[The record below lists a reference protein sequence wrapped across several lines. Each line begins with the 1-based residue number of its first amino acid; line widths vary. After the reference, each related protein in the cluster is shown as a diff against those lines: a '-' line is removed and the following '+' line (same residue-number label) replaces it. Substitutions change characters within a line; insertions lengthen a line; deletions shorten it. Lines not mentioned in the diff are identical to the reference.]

1 MKSDKDDHP
10 DLSMDRRK
18 FLSSATAA
26 TAAGAATLIGAGK
39 TSAQEDMSQVD
50 VPVEPPSAAQLQME
64 DEIPE
69 GYSADQAQDYFV
81 KSPGSDFML
90 DVIKKIG
97 IDYVT
102 TNPGS
107 SFRGIHESIVNYG
120 GNQAPELLTTVHEEQ
135 ATAMA
140 HGYYKASGK
149 PLIPLVHGTVG
160 LQHACMAVYNAW
172 SDRVPM
178 IILAGN
184 HMNVTD
190 RRAGAEWAHSAQ
202 DCIRVVRDYIKWDDQ
217 PVSLQHFSESMAR
230 AWKIAM
236 TPPRGPV
243 AIAIDGHLQE
253 GERGD
258 KKLRIPGIVQTQ
270 PPIGEDGA
278 VAEAARML
286 VEAENPIIVVDLM
299 AHDQTG
305 IERLVELAESLQAP
319 VVNQFGRMN
328 FPNRHHLS
336 QGSGVIAEADV
347 ILCLELNDTWGTINT
362 MRDRVHR
369 EARRRARS
377 DAKVIDI
384 GVKDLFIKSNYQ
396 NFQRYYASDLSI
408 AGDGQATL
416 PSLTEAVRSAM
427 KRSRR
432 SSNSERESRWQREH
446 KRAYEKTLDAAR
458 YAWDASPISTAR
470 LFSEIWQVAKD
481 RDWSLVSD
489 DKLKSGWGTRLWPMS
504 KHYHYLGRS
513 GAGGVGYGAPAAVG
527 AALAL
532 RDKGIL
538 PINVQAD
545 GDMMFSPGAFWTAAH
560 HNIPLLT
567 VTHNNLG
574 YHQENMHLQRM
585 SVRRRR
591 GTDGNSLI
599 GNELRNPD
607 IDLAKIV
614 EGMGVW
620 SSGPIHD
627 PKDLGPALV
636 KAMDVIDQG
645 EPAFIDCICQPR

>member
-1 MKSDKDDHP
+1 MESDKHHRP
-10 DLSMDRRK
+10 GLRMDRRK

-26 TAAGAATLIGAGK
+26 GVTTLVSAGK
-39 TSAQEDMSQVD
+39 TEAEQRSDQTA
-50 VPVEPPSAAQLQME
+50 PATEPPDAAQLQME
-64 DEIPE
+64 YETPE
-69 GYSADQAQDYFV
+69 GYSADQAQKYFV
-81 KSPGSDFML
+81 SSPGSDFMV

-97 IDYVT
+97 IDYIP

-120 GNQAPELLTTVHEEQ
+120 GNKAPELLTTLHEEQ

-140 HGYYKASGK
+140 HGYYKVSGK
-149 PLIPLVHGTVG
+149 PLMPLVHGTVG
-160 LQHACMAVYNAW
+160 LQHASMAVYNAW

-217 PVSLQHFSESMAR
+217 PVSLQHFAESMAR

-253 GERGD
+253 AERGD
-258 KKLRIPGIVQTQ
+258 LPLQTPRISLTQ
-270 PPIGEDGA
+270 PPIGDEGA

-286 VEAENPIIVVDLM
+286 VEAENPVIVADLM
-299 AHDQTG
+299 AHDQIG
-305 IERLVELAESLQAP
+305 IERLIELAEALQAP
-319 VVNQFGRMN
+319 VVNQGGRMN
-328 FPNRHHLS
+328 FPSRHHLS
-336 QGSGVIAEADV
+336 QGSHVVAKADV

-369 EARRRARS
+369 EAERRARQ
-377 DAKVIDI
+377 DATVIDI

-396 NFQRYYASDLSI
+396 NFQRYFGADLSI

-427 KRSRR
+427 TRSRR
-432 SSNSERESRWQREH
+432 SSNSERESMWRAEH
-446 KRAYEKTLDAAR
+446 KKSYEQTLDAAR
-458 YAWDASPISTAR
+458 YAWDASPISVAR
-470 LFSEIWQVAKD
+470 LFSEIWQIA
-481 RDWSLVSD
+481 RGREWSLVSD
-489 DKLKSGWGTRLWPMS
+489 DHLKSNWGRRLWPMS
-504 KHYHYLGRS
+504 KHHHYLGRS

-532 RDKGIL
+532 RDSGIL

-545 GDMMFSPGAFWTAAH
+545 GDMMYSPGAFWTAAH

-585 SVRRRR
+585 SARRQR

-599 GNELRNPD
+599 GNELRNPE
-607 IDLAKIV
+607 IDLAQIAG
-614 EGMGVW
+614 GMGVW
-620 SSGPIHD
+620 SEGPIHD
-627 PKDLGPALV
+627 PKDLGPALLR
-636 KAMDVIDQG
+636 AMDVIDQG
-645 EPAFIDCICQPR
+645 EPAFIDCQCQPR